1 MYSDGDTLA
10 RLDLKTGAVQDWFH
24 RDNIV
29 IRYLGFDSEFAGT
42 PWVQAITFTSVAP
55 RVLEIW
61 RVRGPG
67 QADLVLSGQQFSR
80 VITDKHG
87 TWFANDSG
95 VYLYSGGRLQRVSSA
110 SVGEVVGPCV

>member
-10 RLDLKTGAVQDWFH
+10 RLDLKSGAVQDWFH
-24 RDNIV
+24 RDNFV
-29 IRYLGFDSEFAGT
+29 VRHLGFDLDGN
-42 PWVQAITFTSVAP
+42 PWVQAITFRFNEP
-55 RVLEIW
+55 QVLEIW

-67 QADLVLSGQQFSR
+67 QADLILSGQHVSR

-87 TWFANDSG
+87 TWFANGGG

-110 SVGEVVGPCV
+110 SVGDVAGPCV